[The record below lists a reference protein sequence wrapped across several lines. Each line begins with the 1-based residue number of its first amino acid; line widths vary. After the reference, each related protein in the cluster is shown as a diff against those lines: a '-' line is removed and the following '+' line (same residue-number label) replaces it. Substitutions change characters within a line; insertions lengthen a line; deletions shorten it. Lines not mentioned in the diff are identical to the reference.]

1 MLPRGHTHAF
11 GQGMIFPH
19 PSRVTDP
26 AQLDVFRALGM
37 PVWNRFL
44 ALSTIEP
51 SALLGPHAWIE
62 NLSGDPARVAIGA
75 HTALRGLIRVEP
87 TGSLTIG
94 HHCYLGD
101 DTLISVNAG
110 VTIGNDVAIAH
121 GVQIFD
127 NTSHPIDWQE
137 RQKHTR
143 GILTGSGSDARFPGR
158 PVAIGDNCWLGT
170 HCLIRA
176 GVTIGPRS
184 IVSALA
190 LVTEDVPAD
199 VIVAGNP
206 AQVVKRLA
214 ER

>member
-1 MLPRGHTHAF
+1 MLLRGHTHAF
-11 GQGMIFPH
+11 GQGLIFPH
-19 PSRVTDP
+19 PTKVTDP
-26 AQLDVFRALGM
+26 GGLDVFRALGL
-37 PVWNRFL
+37 PVWDRFL
-44 ALSTIEP
+44 ALSSIDP
-51 SALLGPHAWIE
+51 SALLGPLAWIE
-62 NLSGDPARVAIGA
+62 NLSGDSTRVAIGA
-75 HTALRGLIRVEP
+75 HCALRGLIRVEP
-87 TGSLTIG
+87 TGSLVIG
-94 HHCYLGD
+94 SHCYVGD
-101 DTLISVNAG
+101 DTLISVNTSVA
-110 VTIGNDVAIAH
+110 IGNDVAIAH

-158 PVAIGDNCWLGT
+158 PVVIGDNVWLGT
-170 HCLIRA
+170 NCLVRA
-176 GVTIGPRS
+176 GVTIGARA

-214 ER
+214 